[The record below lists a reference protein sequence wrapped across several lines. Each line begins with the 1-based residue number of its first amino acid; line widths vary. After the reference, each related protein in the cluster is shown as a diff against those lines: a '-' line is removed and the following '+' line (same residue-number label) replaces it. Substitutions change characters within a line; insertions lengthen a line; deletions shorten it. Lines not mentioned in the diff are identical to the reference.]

1 MKTLALA
8 ILALSLAAL
17 AAILAQIALVQVDAD
32 NGMLNPTLHLT
43 VIPGSRDVLFAGVL
57 AAAFSAYGYA
67 VIRWTERR
75 LQRILSLIDR
85 EQPFEYAQPRAV
97 QRLKDAI
104 RAADP
109 TAVERHA
116 RKSALSFRDERFFT
130 PFELA
135 ELYGDEKVISALR
148 KAARRSTDQ
157 PVPG

>member
-1 MKTLALA
+1 MKAIALA

-17 AAILAQIALVQVDAD
+17 AAILAHIALVEVDAD
-32 NGMLNPTLHLT
+32 NGMLNPTIRLT
-43 VIPGSRDVLFAGVL
+43 VNPGTRDVLFAGVL

-67 VIRWTERR
+67 VIRWTDRR
-75 LQRILSLIDR
+75 LQRILCLIDR
-85 EQPFEYAQPRAV
+85 DQPFEYAQPHAV

-109 TAVERHA
+109 TAVERYA

-135 ELYGDEKVISALR
+135 ELYGDQNVISALH
-148 KAARRSTDQ
+148 KAARRSTN
-157 PVPG
+157 PAVPG